1 MRNITKIIVVFTALW
16 LPFSLSA
23 VYGGQPSV
31 EYIEIMKGPRPEIVA
46 DGKKAKTLPAGY
58 IKRRLRL
65 GIPSAKNVVIGDR
78 QYLYITQKWFMD
90 VIKWTEELI
99 ALDVPE
105 LGSGKEFPLG
115 YEETFA
121 VLASNI
127 ANIAVAK
134 RYNLRASVLMGLITA
149 KQEKAWGDIPVD
161 GKVAVYIIGLTEKG
175 GIVYDLRTKQ
185 TIGFEDFPNFDS
197 IIGVLF

>member
-1 MRNITKIIVVFTALW
+1 
-16 LPFSLSA
+16 
-23 VYGGQPSV
+23 
-31 EYIEIMKGPRPEIVA
+31 MKGPRPEIVA
-46 DGKKAKTLPAGY
+46 DGEKAKTLLAGY

-65 GIPSAKNVVIGDR
+65 GVPSAKNVVIGDR

-90 VIKWTEELI
+90 VIRWTEELI
-99 ALDVPE
+99 VLDVPE

-185 TIGFEDFPNFDS
+185 AIGFEDFPNFDS